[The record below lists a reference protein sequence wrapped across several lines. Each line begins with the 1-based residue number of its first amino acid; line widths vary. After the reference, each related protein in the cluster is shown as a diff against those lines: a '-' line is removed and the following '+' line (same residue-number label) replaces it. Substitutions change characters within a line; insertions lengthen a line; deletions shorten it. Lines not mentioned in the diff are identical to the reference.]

1 MKEAAAGKHWK
12 DAVSTS
18 LQKLVSAD
26 RMGLVT
32 DMDGT
37 ISHIVDNPVDAVVTS
52 RNCDLLRRLR
62 AKLPLVSVV
71 SGRSVR
77 SVTARMQLPGVV
89 YIGNHGLERCV
100 DGEVRYNLDV
110 EAYRPQLEACVGELQ
125 KIRLEGV
132 RVEDKDVTVTL
143 HYRQTQD
150 PQAARELLLPLV
162 QEIATRHGVQFFEG
176 RMIFE
181 LRPTVNVD
189 KGSAFESLV
198 HEYALDSA
206 IYVGDD
212 TTDIS
217 ALRLARRLRQGREC
231 YALGTGVMSD
241 NSPEGLAAEADL
253 LAYGV
258 PDVENLFA
266 WILENLE

>member
-1 MKEAAAGKHWK
+1 MKKKNAGKHWK

-18 LQKLVSAD
+18 LRKLVSAP

-37 ISHIVDNPVDAVVTS
+37 ISPIVDDPGNAVVTP
-52 RNCDLLRRLR
+52 RNCALLRSLR
-62 AKLPLVSVV
+62 AKLPLVSIV

-110 EAYRPQLEACVGELQ
+110 EAYRPQLEACVSELRN
-125 KIRLEGV
+125 IPLEDV
-132 RVEDKDVTVTL
+132 QVEDKDVTVTL

-150 PQAARELLLPLV
+150 PQAARDLLLPLV
-162 QEIATRHGVQFFEG
+162 EEIAARHEVPFFEG

-181 LRPTVNVD
+181 FRPPVNVD
-189 KGSAFESLV
+189 KGSAFEGLV
-198 HEYALDSA
+198 HEYTLDSA

-212 TTDIS
+212 TTDIA
-217 ALRLARRLRQGREC
+217 ALRAARRLRQEREC
-231 YALGTGVMSD
+231 YALGIGVMSD
-241 NSPEGLAAEADL
+241 NSPEGLAVEADL
-253 LAYGV
+253 LVYGV